1 MKKIIAGSS
10 SHILAYNL
18 AKTFEIPVAKTTIK
32 RFPDGELYV
41 RLHETMDEAIIVQN
55 TYPDEN
61 IIELLFLQ
69 DAVRRVGADIICV
82 VVPYY
87 GYGRQDRVFEEG
99 EAVSAAK
106 LAHLIQQDANMIITI
121 DPHKDYITEFFD
133 IPARAC
139 SAVNDIACFF
149 SGRVDMVLAPDR
161 GAIDRAKAAADV
173 IKCPYDYLDKKR
185 ISGKKVIMQPK
196 ELDISQSAVLIIDDI
211 ISTGGTM
218 TETIKNLK
226 EQGAEEIFAAC
237 SHGLFAGKAV
247 EQMTAAGC
255 DEIVATDTVESAYS
269 TISVAPTVAA
279 CL

>member
-10 SHILAYNL
+10 STTLASNL
-18 AKTFEIPVAKTTIK
+18 AQTLDIPVANSTVK

-41 RLHETMDEAIIVQN
+41 RLHEKMDEVIIVQN

-69 DAVRRVGADIICV
+69 DAARRVGADIINV

-106 LAHLIQQDANMIITI
+106 LAHLIQQDANMLVTI

-139 SAVNDIACFF
+139 SAVNDIAVFF

-161 GAIDRAKAAADV
+161 GAIDRAKTAAAV
-173 IKCPYDYLDKKR
+173 INCPYDYLEKKR
-185 ISGKKVIMQPK
+185 LSGKDVKMRPK
-196 ELDISQSAVLIIDDI
+196 ELDINRNAVLIIDDI

-218 TETIKNLK
+218 AETIKNLK

-237 SHGLFAGKAV
+237 SHGLFAGNAV
-247 EQMTAAGC
+247 ERMTAAGC